1 MRQKLFILLFSISHL
16 GYSQGLTSPSFYSSP
31 VPDDSGEEIILDT
44 DRSFYSI
51 NERMYFTA
59 RYSFKYPV
67 DDVQWSNVIY
77 VELIKWNGEKIA
89 QAKFR
94 LYENGASGFLE
105 IPGTLLSG
113 NYYLR
118 AYTRWMRNFPVE
130 AYAYK
135 LVKIINPFESNID
148 QGPVQV
154 PGKFA
159 HVGNAQGSSRQGIDC
174 SPDKAAYTQRE
185 KVTLTIGYDNPDWD
199 DSDFCISVVKA
210 ASVDTSSIPI
220 HFTGQRSPDEPSLTF
235 LPELRGI
242 SISGKIIHTHTPGS
256 TANAR
261 VHLSTPQDWKHFATF
276 PAKDNGLFYFTIP
289 DFYGRSDFYLD
300 AVVENGERAEILID
314 NDYCNRSIQ
323 LGYVAFSLDSLE
335 ERIALEMV
343 NNMQLSIMYHEESR
357 IRIPESVKLP
367 FYVSPTQGYDAGEY
381 IQLPNLREFFFE
393 LVKEV
398 RTVRMDKRTLLK
410 ITGYSPTQDLMP
422 LVLIDNVPV
431 VNVDEFLRIPLE
443 SIETVEIVDKP
454 YMVSGVGYSGI
465 ICVSTTKKDFAGI
478 ELQKNSRF
486 FSYDLLSAGQFNLP
500 DYNQVTEDKITYRE
514 NLLFWDPDIELTS
527 NHARTLSFYT
537 SDSKGD
543 YLVYIRS
550 INNKGKPQVFG
561 TCKIVVE

>member
-16 GYSQGLTSPSFYSSP
+16 GFSQGHTSPSFYNSP

-44 DRSFYSI
+44 DRSFYCI
-51 NERMYFTA
+51 DERLYFTA
-59 RYSFKYPV
+59 RYSFTYPV
-67 DDVQWSNVIY
+67 DDVQWSQVIY

-94 LYENGASGFLE
+94 LYQNGASGSLE
-105 IPGTLLSG
+105 IPGNLLSG

-135 LVKIINPFESNID
+135 LVKIINPFENNID
-148 QGPVQV
+148 QGPIQV

-159 HVGNAQGSSRQGIDC
+159 DARNAQAASRQVIEC
-174 SPDKAAYTQRE
+174 IPDKAVYSQRE
-185 KVTLTIGYDNPDWD
+185 KVTLTIGYDNPDYD
-199 DSDFCISVVKA
+199 DSNFCISVAKA
-210 ASVDTSSIPI
+210 AHIDTSSIPI
-220 HFTGQRSPDEPSLTF
+220 QFPGQRSSDEPSLTF

-242 SISGKIIHTHTPGS
+242 SISGKIIHTRTPGS
-256 TANAR
+256 TANAT

-276 PAKDNGLFYFTIP
+276 PVKGNGLFYFTIP

-300 AVVENGERAEILID
+300 AAMDNGERAELLID
-314 NDYCNRSIQ
+314 NDYCNRSIH
-323 LGYVAFSLDSLE
+323 LSYIPFSLDSLE

-343 NNMQLSIMYHEESR
+343 VNMQLSNVYHDESR
-357 IRIPESVKLP
+357 SQLPESVQLP
-367 FYVSPTQGYDAGEY
+367 FYVRPAHVYDAREY
-381 IQLPNLREFFFE
+381 IQLPNLKEFFFE

-398 RTVRMDKRTLLK
+398 RTVRMDKQTFLK

-422 LVLIDNVPV
+422 LVLIDNIPV
-431 VNVDEFLRIPLE
+431 VDVDEFLRIPLE

-454 YMVSGVGYSGI
+454 YMVSGVKYSGI
-465 ICVSTTKKDFAGI
+465 ICVSTKKKDFAGI

-527 NHARTLSFYT
+527 NHAKTLSFYT

-550 INNKGKPQVFG
+550 MNNGGKPHVFG